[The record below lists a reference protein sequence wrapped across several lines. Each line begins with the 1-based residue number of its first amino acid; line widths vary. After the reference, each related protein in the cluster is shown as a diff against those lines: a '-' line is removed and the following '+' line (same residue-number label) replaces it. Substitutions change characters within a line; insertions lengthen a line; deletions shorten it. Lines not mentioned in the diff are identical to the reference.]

1 MCQQV
6 SLTGMSP
13 SVRAHRFGVVPARI
27 VVDMNL
33 VQTIERGLDWLAA
46 PKRLPGRL
54 EMETQRGKRLELE
67 VVSFTVRMPIAGGAV
82 VRVPLFFM
90 LMPRGSSPIE
100 GTHANV
106 DDGRAVGDGDGAAR

>member
-1 MCQQV
+1 
-6 SLTGMSP
+6 
-13 SVRAHRFGVVPARI
+13 
-27 VVDMNL
+27 MNL
-33 VQTIERGLDWLAA
+33 VQSIERGLDWLAA

-67 VVSFTVRMPIAGGAV
+67 VVSFAVRMPIAGGAV

-100 GTHANV
+100 GTQVSAEDSASTENRPLVEDEFHAVNF
-106 DDGRAVGDGDGAAR
+106 DRI

>member
-1 MCQQV
+1 
-6 SLTGMSP
+6 
-13 SVRAHRFGVVPARI
+13 
-27 VVDMNL
+27 MNL
-33 VQTIERGLDWLAA
+33 VQSIERGLDWLAA

-67 VVSFTVRMPIAGGAV
+67 VVSFAVRMPIAGGVV

-100 GTHANV
+100 GTQVSAEDSAV
-106 DDGRAVGDGDGAAR
+106 DGK

>member
-1 MCQQV
+1 
-6 SLTGMSP
+6 
-13 SVRAHRFGVVPARI
+13 
-27 VVDMNL
+27 MNL
-33 VQTIERGLDWLAA
+33 VRSIERGMEWLAT

-67 VVSFTVRMPIAGGAV
+67 VVSFAVRMPVAGGTV

-100 GTHANV
+100 GTQVNA
-106 DDGRAVGDGDGAAR
+106 DDGDSDGQESSR

>member
-1 MCQQV
+1 
-6 SLTGMSP
+6 
-13 SVRAHRFGVVPARI
+13 
-27 VVDMNL
+27 MNL
-33 VQTIERGLDWLAA
+33 VQSIERGLDWLAA

-100 GTHANV
+100 GLHANT
-106 DDGRAVGDGDGAAR
+106 DAEDGNAQS